1 MLISRRWTALFLLAL
16 VAMCAG
22 SWAATTAPTPP
33 LLAYVEKPDT
43 SYTWSKS
50 GETTLPSGGTC
61 VRISMT
67 SQTWQGITWKHD
79 LAVLRPKKMKYPGTA
94 VLFIEGGHANTFMMD
109 ALGKAADGYGMPIA
123 ILFDIPNQPLFD
135 GKLEDALIAHT
146 FVQCVTTGDMTWPL
160 LYPMTKSAVRAMDT
174 IQKLAETEWKSPV
187 KGFVITGASKRG
199 WTTWFTGAADKRVI
213 GIAPAVYDNLN
224 LAAQMKQQTAC
235 YGKPSVMISDYTDKG
250 LIEFLATDQG
260 KQFATMIDPYAFVD
274 RLTMPKLILLGS
286 NDPYWTLESANLYYP
301 NLIGDKHV
309 VYAVNAGHV
318 FIDQSRIANALIAF
332 ALARAAGRDLP
343 KMTWDYA
350 EQPDGLRLA
359 IKAEKASEVRVWTA
373 TSETRDFRKAKW
385 TDQTLSG
392 TKDEYVFT
400 LPKPKSGF
408 AAVFAEASYKGPP
421 PFTQC
426 TTPRI
431 LASASP

>member
-1 MLISRRWTALFLLAL
+1 MLISRRWTALFFLAL
-16 VAMCAG
+16 FATCAG
-22 SWAATTAPTPP
+22 SWAATTAQTPP

-43 SYTWSKS
+43 SYAWSKS

-61 VRISMT
+61 IRISMT

-79 LAVLRPKKMKYPGTA
+79 LAVLRPKKMKYPGA
-94 VLFIEGGHANTFMMD
+94 CVLFIEGWHANTSMMD

-135 GKLEDALIAHT
+135 GKYEDGLIAHT
-146 FVQCVTTGDMTWPL
+146 FVQYVATGDMTWPL

-187 KGFVITGASKRG
+187 KGFVVTGASKRG

-213 GIAPAVYDNLN
+213 GIAPAVFDNLN
-224 LAAQMKQQTAC
+224 LAAQMKQQIDC
-235 YGKPSVMISDYTDKG
+235 YGKPSAMISDYTDKG
-250 LIEFLATDQG
+250 LIEFLATDEG
-260 KQFATMIDPYAFVD
+260 KQFAATVDPYTFVD

-286 NDPYWTLESANLYYP
+286 NDPWYTLESANLYYP
-301 NLIGDKHV
+301 DLIGDKHI
-309 VYAVNAGHV
+309 VYVPNAGHV
-318 FIDQSRIANALIAF
+318 FIDQSRIADALTAF
-332 ALARAAGRDLP
+332 TLACCTKRELP

-350 EQPDGLRLA
+350 EQPEGLQLT
-359 IKAEKASEVRVWTA
+359 IKAQKASEVRVWTA
-373 TSETRDFRKAKW
+373 TSDTKDFRNAKW
-385 TDQTLSG
+385 TDQGIKGKTG
-392 TKDEYVFT
+392 GYVFT
-400 LPKPKSGF
+400 LPRPKSGF
-408 AAVFAEASYKGPP
+408 AAVFGEASYKGPP

-431 LASASP
+431 LQAQ